1 LAISEE
7 ILLEYQRVGKELSR
21 QYPEINL
28 SPLCTLA
35 GREESAVK
43 NRIQYLEEKR
53 EEILRIASRYGAK
66 NIRLFGST
74 AKGEAGPTSDID
86 FLIDLEPGRSLLDIV
101 AIKQELEDLLGV
113 QVDVVTEAAISPF
126 IRDEVVEQAVNL

>member
-1 LAISEE
+1 MHREYPLDRAVPNIFLYLLA
-7 ILLEYQRVGKELSR
+7 RV
-21 QYPEINL
+21 
-28 SPLCTLA
+28 PLPKTFFKN
-35 GREESAVK
+35 EESGVK
-43 NRIQYLEEKR
+43 SRIQYLEEKR

-86 FLIDLEPGRSLLDIV
+86 FLIDLESGRSLLDIV